1 MVIWCVCISIV
12 KIFIFLGVDND
23 QFRAIIIEKNVFKVK
38 CSDILL
44 CLGASYLV
52 PTLTVHLF
60 KSDAN
65 LLDAKKQQNAG

>member
-1 MVIWCVCISIV
+1 M
-12 KIFIFLGVDND
+12 
-23 QFRAIIIEKNVFKVK
+23 FRHFF
-38 CSDILL
+38 SR
-44 CLGASYLV
+44 GASYLV